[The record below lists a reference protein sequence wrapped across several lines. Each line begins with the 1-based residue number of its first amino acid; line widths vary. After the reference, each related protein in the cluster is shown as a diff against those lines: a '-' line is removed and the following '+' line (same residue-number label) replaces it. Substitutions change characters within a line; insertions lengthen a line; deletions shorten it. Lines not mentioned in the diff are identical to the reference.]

1 MRDYSLFVVDLLS
14 QEQDKLKKEN
24 ESMKVMITKL
34 ISGEYT
40 KKRLINEFQILVDK
54 KQAVESK

>member
-54 KQAVESK
+54 KQVVESK